1 MKRSLLTAF
10 VAAGMAA
17 LAVAPSPSQASAYPD
32 KPISLVVPFPAG
44 GATDAMARLL
54 AERLGRQLGQP
65 VIVDNRGGAGG
76 GVAAEY
82 ALGQPRDGYTLFFAT
97 TGTMAINPHIY
108 RRLKY
113 DPQRDFTP
121 IGTLASASNVL
132 VVSPTVKAAS
142 VAELI
147 ALAKA
152 NPGKLTY
159 GSSGIGSSSHL
170 SGALFASMT
179 GTNLLHVPYRGSS
192 PALVDFL
199 AGRVDMMFDTAS
211 THAPNVRAGK
221 VRALAVTSA
230 GGSSAFPGVPTI
242 AAAGVPSY
250 DVTIWFG
257 LVAGANVPRPVVDR
271 LADAMRQVHA
281 QPDLK
286 PALAALGTEPLVK
299 TPAEFAA
306 FIRQENERWAR
317 TAKLAGATDLD

>member
-1 MKRSLLTAF
+1 MHKTLLAS
-10 VAAGMAA
+10 A
-17 LAVAPSPSQASAYPD
+17 LALCATFGAASAHAAYPD
-32 KPISLVVPFPAG
+32 KPLSLVVPFPAG

-76 GVAAEY
+76 SVAAEY
-82 ALGQPRDGYTLFFAT
+82 ALAAPRDGYTLFFAT

-108 RRLKY
+108 RKLKY
-113 DPQRDFTP
+113 DPQKDFAP
-121 IGTLASASNVL
+121 VGTLASASNVL
-132 VVSPTVKAAS
+132 VVSPQVKART

-147 ALAKA
+147 AQAKA
-152 NPGKLTY
+152 SPGKLTY
-159 GSSGIGSSSHL
+159 GSAGIGSSSHL

-179 GTNLLHVPYRGSS
+179 GTQLLHVPYRGSA

-211 THAPNVRAGK
+211 THAPNVQAGK

-230 GGSSAFPGVPTI
+230 AGSPAFPGVPSV
-242 AAAGVPSY
+242 AAAGVPGY
-250 DVTIWFG
+250 DVSIWFG
-257 LVAGANVPRPVVDR
+257 LVAPQGTPRASVDK
-271 LADAMRQVHA
+271 LAEAMRGVMQG
-281 QPDLK
+281 PDLK
-286 PALAALGTEPLVK
+286 PALAALGATPLAK

-306 FIRQENERWAR
+306 FIRQESERWGR